1 MKTILIIIV
10 IAGLGYFGWQAIQTK
25 PDTSVPQAI
34 VSDTTVA
41 ESSKTPNDTTFS
53 KPSTTSGKTV
63 DNANV
68 KVSFKGFGPGKL
80 HNGSFSG
87 INSKLSFDAKGDLS
101 GTVIVDVD
109 SLTTDTEGV
118 TKHLKTDAFF
128 DVAKYP
134 NATFKLN
141 SLVGLDAQGAEASGL
156 FTIHGVTKT
165 VTFPVKSSANS
176 FTATFNL
183 NLKDFGINQTFANE
197 TIELSVVVPLK

>member
-1 MKTILIIIV
+1 MKKLLITLIILV
-10 IAGLGYFGWQAIQTK
+10 AVYLGWNTIQPK
-25 PDTSVPQAI
+25 PDMSVPEAV
-34 VSDTTVA
+34 VSETV
-41 ESSKTPNDTTFS
+41 ENTENNSETPINNL
-53 KPSTTSGKTV
+53 GKTV

-87 INSKLSFDAKGDLS
+87 INSKFSFDTKGDLS
-101 GTVIVDVD
+101 GTVVVDVA

-134 NATFKLN
+134 TATFKLN
-141 SLVGLDAQGAEASGL
+141 SLVGLDAQGAQASGL

-165 VTFPVKSSANS
+165 VTFPVKSSS
-176 FTATFNL
+176 TGFIATFNL

-197 TIELSVVVPLK
+197 TVEISVVVPIK